1 MVISLHEVRLSWDV
15 PKVFLSTLVANIQV
29 SYIQDQVSSLVCLPF
44 VLKLNSRR
52 IAYTLSIQAIS

>member
-29 SYIQDQVSSLVCLPF
+29 SYIQDQVSSLVFRL
-44 VLKLNSRR
+44 
-52 IAYTLSIQAIS
+52 Y